1 MSENNQVSCAWCKRL
16 FKPTRKN
23 HTYCSNKCNV
33 FCHQRREKVR
43 SLLMKLSTPEQ
54 LVAMELFAET
64 MADGEELE
72 HQQ

>member
-1 MSENNQVSCAWCKRL
+1 
-16 FKPTRKN
+16 
-23 HTYCSNKCNV
+23 
-33 FCHQRREKVR
+33 
-43 SLLMKLSTPEQ
+43 MKLSTPEQ